1 MDFGRTSASSSVQT
15 SFYIP
20 SQHSFYLIFNNAI
33 YMNAKHYK
41 LISISLLLHK
51 EITITR
57 QHLVQKNLFHPHFHM
72 FSFLFISFNFQC
84 NIVQRINV
92 CIISISHIN
101 PSSIFRSMRGRW
113 AWVCWRLL
121 ALNILRGNFLFF
133 CTVSIFS
140 SLLKN
145 EFHRS
150 LIFLCFHCGIRHCGW
165 FTAFLAR
172 FCRKMLRDWYHFCGI
187 FLKQV
192 EWQ

>member
-133 CTVSIFS
+133 VLYRFS
-140 SLLKN
+140 HHFWKMNFIAHWFFCAFIAAS
-145 EFHRS
+145 
-150 LIFLCFHCGIRHCGW
+150 GIVDG
-165 FTAFLAR
+165 LQ
-172 FCRKMLRDWYHFCGI
+172 HF
-187 FLKQV
+187 
-192 EWQ
+192 